1 MSQPHQGDSLKNA
14 SIICVRNIP
23 IAWNSSQLNQKAYV
37 GFQTFKHFILL
48 KQIEIKLKPILM
60 IVMYFYHS
68 MDCCSSLSSSFGLL
82 SIFFAKKVIHETHF
96 RLIRFF
102 VKLHSILVVQNMDTF
117 PCRKHKSRSVFQI
130 FLYLSDIIHWPKLLW
145 LIDSLN
151 KTSANLQSSCFWNN
165 GDWQV
170 RE

>member
-1 MSQPHQGDSLKNA
+1 M
-14 SIICVRNIP
+14 
-23 IAWNSSQLNQKAYV
+23 
-37 GFQTFKHFILL
+37 HFY
-48 KQIEIKLKPILM
+48 KS
-60 IVMYFYHS
+60 V
-68 MDCCSSLSSSFGLL
+68 DCCLPLGLSFGLV

-96 RLIRFF
+96 RLIGFF
-102 VKLHSILVVQNMDTF
+102 VKLHAILVVQNMDKF
-117 PCRKHKSRSVFQI
+117 SFRKHKSRSVFQI
-130 FLYLSDIIHWPKLLW
+130 FLYLSDILHWPKLLW